1 MVHILNSII
10 KNKAIRSFLNKQKKD
25 LTGREITEYLFG
37 FIFWFKNNVIPGP
50 LPS

>member
-10 KNKAIRSFLNKQKKD
+10 KNKAIRSFLNGYN
-25 LTGREITEYLFG
+25 LTGPTLIEHLFG